1 MIWDVKKKKK
11 QDIFVIN
18 INKLIDYSKLY
29 VKVNAFT
36 KIRRSIMYKKGLLL
50 TVGIAALLVVGVTSS
65 IKVVDTGYRGIK
77 TRFGK
82 VIGES
87 LPEGFYMYNPITSN
101 IQEMDTKVQKYT
113 VKMSTYTKDV
123 QQADL
128 VISVNTSLEPTKVH
142 LLFQEIGMGY
152 ADKVIAPQISRA
164 VKDTIGKW
172 EADLLV
178 SNREKATDEI
188 FASLNEAL
196 LPYHIN
202 TQNVIIENID
212 YSSQFERAI
221 EEKQIATQ
229 DAIKAKNRTKQ
240 VEEEANQKV
249 LAAKAE
255 AESMRIRSQALSQN
269 QNLVA
274 YEAVQKWNG
283 KLPVNLYGSAPLP
296 FIDSAL
302 KGVK

>member
-1 MIWDVKKKKK
+1 MK
-11 QDIFVIN
+11 
-18 INKLIDYSKLY
+18 
-29 VKVNAFT
+29 
-36 KIRRSIMYKKGLLL
+36 SIGLLCS
-50 TVGIAALLVVGVTSS
+50 VGAIVVCAAAASS
-65 IKVVDTGYRGIK
+65 VKVVDTGYRGIK

-87 LPEGFYMYNPITSN
+87 LPEGFYMYNPLTTEIHN
-101 IQEMDTKVQKYT
+101 MDTKVQKYT
-113 VKMSTYTKDV
+113 LKMSTYTKDV
-123 QQADL
+123 QQASL
-128 VISVNTSLEPTKVH
+128 VISVNTSLEPDKVH
-142 LLFQEIGMGY
+142 LLFQEIGTGY

-188 FASLNEAL
+188 LTSLREAL
-196 LPYHIN
+196 QPYHIN

-212 YSSQFERAI
+212 YSDQFERAI

-229 DAIKAKNRTKQ
+229 DAIKAKNRTRQ

-283 KLPVNLYGSAPLP
+283 QLPVNLYGSAPLP
-296 FIDSAL
+296 FINSAI
-302 KGVK
+302 KGAK